1 MTSPAT
7 ARSPGGWTRSGSR
20 PVVFPVILA
29 FSAVESANGDLPKA
43 AWRQTQ
49 GGVHG
54 EHDIVLHRP
63 LTPGDSLDTW
73 TRISAVRT
81 VRDGT
86 QVVLHIEQ
94 FDADGRIAVEQ
105 WWTEVLLKLH
115 GMADLGSPPADH
127 RFPEPVRGNSI
138 RAASFHVDAY
148 GIDADH
154 SRSRRRAGA

>member
-1 MTSPAT
+1 M
-7 ARSPGGWTRSGSR
+7 
-20 PVVFPVILA
+20 FPVILA
-29 FSAVESANGDLPKA
+29 FSAVESAKGDLPKA
-43 AWRQTQ
+43 AWRQMQ

-115 GMADLGSPPADH
+115 GMADLGSPP
-127 RFPEPVRGNSI
+127 G
-138 RAASFHVDAY
+138 
-148 GIDADH
+148 DH

>member
-1 MTSPAT
+1 M
-7 ARSPGGWTRSGSR
+7 
-20 PVVFPVILA
+20 FPVILA
-29 FSAVESANGDLPKA
+29 FSAVESANGDLPEA
-43 AWRQTQ
+43 AWRRQTQ

-127 RFPEPVRGNSI
+127 
-138 RAASFHVDAY
+138 
-148 GIDADH
+148 